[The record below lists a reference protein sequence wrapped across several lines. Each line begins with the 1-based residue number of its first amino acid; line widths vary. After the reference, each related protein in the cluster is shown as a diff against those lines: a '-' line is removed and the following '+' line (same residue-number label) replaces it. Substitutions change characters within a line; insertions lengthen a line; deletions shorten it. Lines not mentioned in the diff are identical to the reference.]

1 MELVSFPLWDQTNVP
16 DVQEKNHKV
25 VKVTIPVAVDTVIN
39 SFFLTKNISNKK
51 RKIMTKTSQEMK
63 KLVEEFIRITN
74 VKYEDQTEKIRKKS
88 DLIDWQFHVGTNVIV
103 NKNSNR
109 EDRVHVNVNMR
120 FPPEDSKLLVSKNP
134 SFSKAVMEISEIC
147 TTCKTGHQWIKD
159 GENIGGLAIFSHID
173 EQNLDRISFH
183 DVWDNVARVSS
194 HVQKILRSNFSSFSS
209 KNNLSEETMNKS
221 MYG

>member
-1 MELVSFPLWDQTNVP
+1 
-16 DVQEKNHKV
+16 
-25 VKVTIPVAVDTVIN
+25 
-39 SFFLTKNISNKK
+39 
-51 RKIMTKTSQEMK
+51 MTKTSIEMK
-63 KLVEEFIRITN
+63 KLIEEFIQITN
-74 VKYEDQTEKIRKKS
+74 VKYEDQTEKIKEKS
-88 DLIDWQFHVGTNVIV
+88 DLVDWQFHVGTNVIV

-147 TTCKTGHQWIKD
+147 TICNIGHQWIKN
-159 GENIGGLAIFSHID
+159 GELIAGLAIFSHID

-183 DVWDNVARVSS
+183 NVWDNVARVSG

-209 KNNLSEETMNKS
+209 KNNSLDDKIDKS